1 MNKPADGTV
10 GKALSVLDEVAKFG
24 RPVRFSELLAGSTHP
39 KASLY
44 RFVQTLTN
52 QGMLSHD
59 AETGTYTLG
68 IRLVKL
74 AHSAWKQA
82 SLATVARPFVEA
94 LSLKVNENI
103 HLAQMD
109 AGQIIFVDKLKASDR
124 FETMAQTGMVA
135 PAFCT
140 GVGKAILANM
150 TPERRDRALQQQAYL
165 DYTPNTHTGI
175 DSLLA
180 ELDQIREEG
189 VAFDREEHE
198 TGIISIAAPIV
209 TQGGRTIGAIS
220 IATSTSRHS
229 LASIQAFRADLL
241 ETAHRIGEEA
251 TNWQFPT
258 VT

>member
-1 MNKPADGTV
+1 MNKQADGTV
-10 GKALSVLDEVAKFG
+10 GKALSVLDEVANFG
-24 RPVRFSELLAGSTHP
+24 RPVRFAELLARSTHP

-59 AETGTYTLG
+59 PETGTYTLG
-68 IRLVKL
+68 LRLVKL

-94 LSLKVNENI
+94 LSLKVGENI

-109 AGQIIFVDKLKASDR
+109 AGQVIFVDKLKAADR
-124 FETMAQTGMVA
+124 FETMAQTGVVA

-150 TPERRDRALQQQAYL
+150 TPERRDRALEQQAFL
-165 DYTPNTHTGI
+165 AYTPNTHTETGT
-175 DSLLA
+175 LLE
-180 ELDQIREEG
+180 ELEAIRAEG

-198 TGIISIAAPIV
+198 AGIISIAAPIV
-209 TQGGRTIGAIS
+209 TQGGRTIGALS
-220 IATSTSRHS
+220 IAASTNRQTLHS
-229 LASIQAFRADLL
+229 IRAFRADLL
-241 ETAHRIGEEA
+241 ATARQIGDEA

>member
-10 GKALSVLDEVAKFG
+10 GKALSVLDEVAQFG
-24 RPVRFSELLAGSTHP
+24 RPVRFGELLAQSTHP

-52 QGMLSHD
+52 QGMLSHNP
-59 AETGTYTLG
+59 ETGTYTLG
-68 IRLVKL
+68 LRLVKL

-82 SLATVARPFVEA
+82 SLSTVARPYIEA
-94 LSLKVNENI
+94 LSLQVNETI

-109 AGQIIFVDKLKASDR
+109 AGQVVFVDKLRANDR

-140 GVGKAILANM
+140 GVGKVILANM
-150 TPERRDRALQQQAYL
+150 TPERRDRALQQQAFL
-165 DYTPNTHTGI
+165 PYTPNTHI
-175 DSLLA
+175 SIASLSP
-180 ELDQIREEG
+180 ELEVIRTDG

-198 TGIISIAAPIV
+198 TGIISIAAPLK
-209 TQGGRTIGAIS
+209 TNGGRIIGAIS
-220 IATSTSRHS
+220 IATSTTRHT
-229 LASIQAFRADLL
+229 LDSIQAFRADLL
-241 ETAHRIGEEA
+241 ATANSIGEEA
-251 TNWQFPT
+251 TNWQFPS